1 MKKIKI
7 LFIHHS
13 TGGLLLNQ
21 GNVRELLLEKAPH
34 MKLWD
39 HGYNL
44 QKGWP
49 SFMNRLTYRTGLSD
63 ADGKMTGTDYDI
75 FLSNNS
81 PKEYDEIFSRD
92 PDDFTLKSILNYNL
106 IVFKNCFPTTKIV
119 TNRML
124 NDHKKY
130 YLNISRS
137 LQKYPDKRFV
147 IFSPPPLRSEA
158 TKPAY
163 AKRARELAK
172 WMKGTLTHQNIV
184 VFDFFD
190 LLANDDN
197 LLKREYCL
205 PLFFDSH
212 PNRRANREIGP
223 KLVEMFIKKSS

>member
-34 MKLWD
+34 IQLWD

-49 SFMNRLTYRTGLSD
+49 PFICRLTYRTGLSD

-75 FLSNNS
+75 SLSNNS

-92 PDDFTLKSILNYNL
+92 LSDPTLQAVLEYDTV
-106 IVFKNCFPTTKIV
+106 VFKNCYPTTKIISQE
-119 TNRML
+119 ML
-124 NDHKKY
+124 DEHKKH
-130 YLNISRS
+130 YLNISKS
-137 LQKYPDKRFV
+137 LQKHPDTRFV
-147 IFSPPPLRSEA
+147 IFTPPPLRSEA
-158 TKPAY
+158 TKPTY
-163 AKRARELAK
+163 AKRARELAN
-172 WMKGTLTHQNIV
+172 WMKETLTHQNST

-190 LLANDDN
+190 LLANDEHV
-197 LLKREYCL
+197 LKREYCL

-212 PNRRANREIGP
+212 PNKRANSEIGP
-223 KLVEMFIKKSS
+223 KFVEALMKKSS